1 MLHRSSQKITQILR
15 HAGRQRFRGGKS
27 LTTTSS
33 NSPGSESTA
42 PCYIQPNPTTCFA
55 TDYINKLST
64 KFSENQ
70 AWQEMCNTVHNAPP
84 TSVLETIALEE
95 EEGQRQ
101 SARAPFPPNAT
112 P

>member
-15 HAGRQRFRGGKS
+15 HAGRQRFRS
-27 LTTTSS
+27 LATSS
-33 NSPGSESTA
+33 NSGSESTV

-55 TDYINKLST
+55 TDYINKLSA

-84 TSVLETIALEE
+84 TSVLETVALEE
-95 EEGQRQ
+95 EEGQQRQ
-101 SARAPFPPNAT
+101 SARAPFPPNTT